1 VGYRIIA
8 NVTMVVHFAVLG
20 YLAFGGFLAWRWP
33 RLIWPHLAIAAW
45 GVISIAGADCPLT
58 LIEDRARRAAGEPG
72 LPPSGF
78 IDHYIEGV
86 LYPGEYSRLVQLAVA
101 AVVLASWAG
110 YARRRL
116 RSRAGRTP
124 SVRSP

>member
-1 VGYRIIA
+1 VGYRLIA
-8 NVTMVVHFAVLG
+8 DVTMVVHFAFLG
-20 YLAFGGFLAWRWP
+20 YVALGGFLAWRWP
-33 RLIWPHLAIAAW
+33 RLIWPHLAVAAW
-45 GVISIAGADCPLT
+45 GLISIAGADCPLT
-58 LIEDRARRAAGEPG
+58 LLEDWARRAAGEAG

-86 LYPGEYSRLVQLAVA
+86 VYPGEYSRIAQLAVA
-101 AVVLASWAG
+101 AVVGVSWAG
-110 YARRRL
+110 FARRRL

>member
-1 VGYRIIA
+1 MGYRIIA
-8 NVTMVVHFAVLG
+8 DVTMVVHFAVLG
-20 YLAFGGFLAWRWP
+20 YVALGGFLAWRWP

-101 AVVLASWAG
+101 AVVLVSWIG
-110 YARRRL
+110 YVRRL